1 MENTIKIAIG
11 QVKVVPGQP
20 EVNFEKIKGF
30 VTKAKKAQCD
40 FVIFPEMAIPGYL
53 LSDLWEEDAYI
64 RDCDFYTQKIAKLS
78 KGITII
84 FGNVLPD
91 YHESGNDGRLKKFN
105 AAFVAHNG
113 ILEHTIKTHEPLY
126 REFEDQRHFVSL
138 KEYSQQIDKP
148 IEDLLTP
155 FTINNIKIGVVIC
168 EDVWIKDY
176 RYNNQL
182 LNPAEI
188 LALKG
193 AKIIIAVSSSP
204 YGLRKDEARRRNLD
218 FIQKQLWNKGFRIP
232 LVYINNV
239 GWQNNGK
246 NEFGFDGRSIIL
258 DAAGNQLFEAPMWQE
273 GLFFYNLNLNSQA
286 IKFENWEVKRDE
298 VGERREIREALIQG
312 IKEFANTKNIQNIVI
327 GLSGG
332 IDSALVAYLCTK
344 AIGPEHV
351 FGINMPSKF
360 NSDWTK
366 SVAAKVAKNLEI
378 NYQVIPIEDIAELL
392 RQKIKLE
399 GVPDENMQARI
410 RSADILAGVA
420 ATLNHAVYTCNGN
433 KTEILFGWFTLDGD
447 GRGALCPLGD
457 LYKTQVAE
465 LAAQINIDEGKEIFP
480 WELIAPIISGD
491 FIPVGTQKLV
501 PSAELSVRQDVNLG
515 LGDPIIFPYHDQ
527 VLRQWVEYRYNIE
540 DTIQDDIIK
549 NLGKKYFKTTKEWLT
564 DLEKTWQLYH
574 LAVFKQ
580 IQSPPILTIS
590 KRGLGYDFR
599 RSQLPPHLTKK
610 YHKLRENISY
620 NI

>member
-332 IDSALVAYLCTK
+332 ID
-344 AIGPEHV
+344 
-351 FGINMPSKF
+351 
-360 NSDWTK
+360 
-366 SVAAKVAKNLEI
+366 
-378 NYQVIPIEDIAELL
+378 
-392 RQKIKLE
+392 
-399 GVPDENMQARI
+399 
-410 RSADILAGVA
+410 
-420 ATLNHAVYTCNGN
+420 
-433 KTEILFGWFTLDGD
+433 
-447 GRGALCPLGD
+447 
-457 LYKTQVAE
+457 
-465 LAAQINIDEGKEIFP
+465 
-480 WELIAPIISGD
+480 
-491 FIPVGTQKLV
+491 
-501 PSAELSVRQDVNLG
+501 
-515 LGDPIIFPYHDQ
+515 
-527 VLRQWVEYRYNIE
+527 
-540 DTIQDDIIK
+540 
-549 NLGKKYFKTTKEWLT
+549 
-564 DLEKTWQLYH
+564 
-574 LAVFKQ
+574 
-580 IQSPPILTIS
+580 
-590 KRGLGYDFR
+590 
-599 RSQLPPHLTKK
+599 
-610 YHKLRENISY
+610 
-620 NI
+620 